1 MEDAEKILVEIS
13 NLWGLDIIWK
23 RIGRW
28 MPECGLSQKHTLHC
42 CNFCQKV
49 KSVPQRLNSCSA
61 NDNVDLL
68 QLAKQKGSPF
78 IHRCHAGV
86 YEYVLPFFD
95 HGEEVEVLLLGIFR
109 QSPQDLCPYPE
120 LQAEFDEL
128 PVCPPEKFDL
138 ANSLLPPLLK
148 LLRERR
154 EYLKTK
160 DLCSH
165 INDQRISECV
175 LYLEKNF
182 KRKLSVRQLAERYFL
197 SASRFQHLFKTETGM
212 SLSEY
217 LLRLRL
223 ENAAGLLRNTG
234 MLLGEIA
241 VESGIPDQSRMG
253 RLFRK
258 YYNITPLN
266 YRKQH
271 RDT

>member
-95 HGEEVEVLLLGIFR
+95 CGEEVEVLLLGIFR

-148 LLRERR
+148 LL
-154 EYLKTK
+154 K
-160 DLCSH
+160 D
-165 INDQRISECV
+165 
-175 LYLEKNF
+175 
-182 KRKLSVRQLAERYFL
+182 
-197 SASRFQHLFKTETGM
+197 G
-212 SLSEY
+212 
-217 LLRLRL
+217 
-223 ENAAGLLRNTG
+223 
-234 MLLGEIA
+234 
-241 VESGIPDQSRMG
+241 
-253 RLFRK
+253 
-258 YYNITPLN
+258 NI
-266 YRKQH
+266 
-271 RDT
+271 